1 MVTSIALSYGP
12 YIMTDVIWPATL
24 SYANVSRKL
33 VKEAGV
39 PNFEYPGAI
48 KSWITNPKHVEQQK
62 QLYIDVGH
70 LPSRYV
76 LIGAKTDS
84 LPLLTAIIGIA
95 SMLHYRENVLGFG
108 AKLTR
113 PTQANADWLQV
124 LLL

>member
-1 MVTSIALSYGP
+1 M
-12 YIMTDVIWPATL
+12 
-24 SYANVSRKL
+24 
-33 VKEAGV
+33 
-39 PNFEYPGAI
+39 PNCECRGAI
-48 KSWITNPKHVEQQK
+48 KSCITNPKHVEQQK

-70 LPSRYV
+70 LPSPHV
-76 LIGAKTDS
+76 LIGVKSDS
-84 LPLLTAIIGIA
+84 LPLLTAIIGTA

>member
-1 MVTSIALSYGP
+1 M
-12 YIMTDVIWPATL
+12 
-24 SYANVSRKL
+24 
-33 VKEAGV
+33 
-39 PNFEYPGAI
+39 PNCEYRGAI
-48 KSWITNPKHVEQQK
+48 KSWTKNPKHVKQQK
-62 QLYIDVGH
+62 QLHINVDH

-76 LIGAKTDS
+76 LIGVKSDS

-95 SMLHYRENVLGFG
+95 SMLHYSENVLGFG

>member
-1 MVTSIALSYGP
+1 M
-12 YIMTDVIWPATL
+12 
-24 SYANVSRKL
+24 
-33 VKEAGV
+33 
-39 PNFEYPGAI
+39 PNCEYRRAI
-48 KSWITNPKHVEQQK
+48 KSWITDPKHVEQQK

-76 LIGAKTDS
+76 LIGVKSDS

-95 SMLHYRENVLGFG
+95 SMLHYRANVLGFG

-124 LLL
+124 LRL